1 MWRAP
6 SYTRAY
12 IRAAEAL
19 VTHARTSGT
28 LDELGLPIFYLQ
40 RHALELVLKQL
51 LHWVHEVNIYRSRRG
66 GGSAGDRGGGQTPVG
81 LAHTH
86 AHLFEDL
93 AAISGRL
100 VLPAPPEKLKA
111 IVRQMEGFETATT
124 WSRCSESVNGG
135 AKVRHVEDEVALPV
149 VDLQR
154 DLEAVEA
161 TLLHD
166 VNDEEKD
173 ESHLYFEWL
182 DEARAAGDAG

>member
-1 MWRAP
+1 L
-6 SYTRAY
+6 
-12 IRAAEAL
+12 I
-19 VTHARTSGT
+19 
-28 LDELGLPIFYLQ
+28 
-40 RHALELVLKQL
+40 LKQL
-51 LHWVHEVNIYRSRRG
+51 LHWVHEVNICRSRRG
-66 GGSAGDRGGGQTPVG
+66 EAAPLTGAEVRHLSGS
-81 LAHTH
+81 HTH

-100 VLPAPPEKLKA
+100 GLPAPPEKLKA
-111 IVRQMEGFETATT
+111 IVREMAAFETTTT
-124 WSRCSESVNGG
+124 WSRYSQSVTGG
-135 AKVRHVEDEVALPV
+135 VKVRHVEDEVALPV

-166 VNDEEKD
+166 VNDEEKY